1 MQADWKVLVA
11 TFGTVFLAE
20 LGDKTQI
27 ATFSAAANLEGRRW
41 AVFLGSASALVACSA
56 LAVLGGAAL
65 QRVVPIV
72 WLERVGA
79 VLLVAVG
86 LWMLWGSFA
95 EKR

>member
-1 MQADWKVLVA
+1 MDWKVMAA

-41 AVFLGSASALVACSA
+41 AVFLGSAAALVACSA
-56 LAVLGGAAL
+56 MAVLGGAAL
-65 QRVVPIV
+65 QRVIPLV

-79 VLLVAVG
+79 VLLLVVG
-86 LWMLWGSFA
+86 AWMLWASFSG
-95 EKR
+95 KGD